1 MDKKIISLR
10 LSEEDIKKLQR
21 IAEKEGVKRSFIVK
35 KAIKHFIEDYRKRP
49 LDPGEISHKVSEL
62 EKRFGSLLTRVNI
75 LTTQVDKVIERL
87 NRVERK
93 I

>member
-1 MDKKIISLR
+1 MAKKIISFR
-10 LSEEDIKKLQR
+10 MSEDDLEKLQR

-35 KAIKHFIEDYRKRP
+35 KAINRFSEDYGKKP
-49 LDPGEISHKVSEL
+49 LDTREISDTVNEL
-62 EKRFGSLLTRVNI
+62 EKKFGSLLTRVNI

-87 NRVERK
+87 NRVERG